1 MSGRSTI
8 RNKSPQNSGRLRLVK
23 PKRLNSATSGVV
35 VRFNLEI
42 SLCLWDFWAC
52 VNLVIG
58 AFAPLEHLSPVRSL
72 RKIMRFLAAVQL
84 LPALES
90 GEETLVGGQAVLE
103 GVMMRSPH
111 AWAIAC
117 RKPSG
122 EVVTMSEPLER
133 PSDKHKWMRWPVV
146 RGVMTL
152 GYAMTLG
159 YRALR
164 FSANVALEDAM
175 QSEEAAAKDRAKAD
189 SAGPE
194 IKAASSS
201 EDGKKAVTISGW
213 MAAINIIFS
222 LGFFIFM
229 YKYLPLL
236 AATELKKVDPALG
249 GQIVFNLVDGAVR
262 LILFLS
268 FIWGVSL
275 FPDICRVFEYH
286 GAEHKT
292 VFAFEDGKPLET
304 FEVQKYSTYHP
315 RCGTSFLMTVMLIS
329 IGFYML
335 IPFTTFW
342 ARFTARIVLLP
353 VIAGVSYEIIRFA
366 AKHRGSLF
374 ALMTAPGLWLQHI
387 TTKPPSDD
395 QAQCAIVAL
404 DEAMSLEKEHGGELV
419 IA

>member
-1 MSGRSTI
+1 
-8 RNKSPQNSGRLRLVK
+8 
-23 PKRLNSATSGVV
+23 
-35 VRFNLEI
+35 VRF
-42 SLCLWDFWAC
+42 
-52 VNLVIG
+52 
-58 AFAPLEHLSPVRSL
+58 L
-72 RKIMRFLAAVQL
+72 RNYLRFLAAIQL

-122 EVVTMSEPLER
+122 EVVTLSEPLER
-133 PSDKHKWMRWPVV
+133 PSEKHKWMAWPIV

-164 FSANVALEDAM
+164 FSANVAIEDVMSTDHVTTDHVETGASPVPPKPSDAEASPKLASSK
-175 QSEEAAAKDRAKAD
+175 QGREKAAA
-189 SAGPE
+189 
-194 IKAASSS
+194 
-201 EDGKKAVTISGW
+201 ISGW
-213 MAAINIIFS
+213 LAAVNVIIS
-222 LGFFIFM
+222 IAFFVFM
-229 YKYLPLL
+229 YKYIPLL
-236 AATELKKVDPALG
+236 AATELKKIDPALG
-249 GQIVFNLVDGAVR
+249 GRIAFNLVDGVIR
-262 LILFLS
+262 LGLFLL

-275 FPDICRVFEYH
+275 WKDIRRVYEYH

-292 VFAFEDGKPLET
+292 VFAFENGDPLT
-304 FEVQKYSTYHP
+304 TGAVQKYPTFHP

-335 IPFTTFW
+335 VPFTTFW
-342 ARFTARIVLLP
+342 ARFASRIALLP
-353 VIAGVSYEIIRFA
+353 IIAGVSYEIIRFA

-374 ALMTAPGLWLQHI
+374 ALMTAPGLWLQRI
-387 TTKPPSDD
+387 TTKPPSDE
-395 QAQCAIVAL
+395 QAQCAITAL
-404 DEAMSLEKEHGGELV
+404 DQAMSLEKERGGELV

>member
-1 MSGRSTI
+1 VLKL
-8 RNKSPQNSGRLRLVK
+8 RNYL
-23 PKRLNSATSGVV
+23 
-35 VRFNLEI
+35 
-42 SLCLWDFWAC
+42 
-52 VNLVIG
+52 
-58 AFAPLEHLSPVRSL
+58 
-72 RKIMRFLAAVQL
+72 RFLAVVQL

-133 PSDKHKWMRWPVV
+133 PSEKHKWMAWPVV

-152 GYAMTLG
+152 GYAMNLG

-164 FSANVALEDAM
+164 FSANVAIEDM
-175 QSEEAAAKDRAKAD
+175 ME
-189 SAGPE
+189 
-194 IKAASSS
+194 
-201 EDGKKAVTISGW
+201 EDGKKDPVAASALPLARSAAESSQPQTKSREKAASVSNWLAAGNLLISL
-213 MAAINIIFS
+213 A
-222 LGFFIFM
+222 FFIFM
-229 YKYLPLL
+229 YKYVPLL
-236 AATELKKVDPALG
+236 AATELKKINPALG
-249 GQIVFNLVDGAVR
+249 GRIVFNLIDGGIR
-262 LILFLS
+262 LILFLL

-275 FPDICRVFEYH
+275 WKDIRRVYEYH

-292 VFAFEDGKPLET
+292 VFAFENGDPLNT
-304 FEVQKYSTYHP
+304 AVVQKYSTYHP

-335 IPFTTFW
+335 VPFTTFW
-342 ARFTARIVLLP
+342 ARFASRIVLLP

-374 ALMTAPGLWLQHI
+374 ALMTAPGLWLQRI
-387 TTKPPSDD
+387 TTKPPSDEM
-395 QAQCAIVAL
+395 AQCAITAL
-404 DEAMSLEKEHGGELV
+404 DHAMSLEKERGGELV

>member
-1 MSGRSTI
+1 
-8 RNKSPQNSGRLRLVK
+8 
-23 PKRLNSATSGVV
+23 
-35 VRFNLEI
+35 VRFFRNYL
-42 SLCLWDFWAC
+42 
-52 VNLVIG
+52 
-58 AFAPLEHLSPVRSL
+58 
-72 RKIMRFLAAVQL
+72 RFLAAVQL

-122 EVVTMSEPLER
+122 EVVTMSEPLAR
-133 PSDKHKWMRWPVV
+133 PSEKHKWMAWPIL
-146 RGVMTL
+146 RGVVTL
-152 GYAMTLG
+152 GYAMNLG

-164 FSANVALEDAM
+164 FSANVAIEDM
-175 QSEEAAAKDRAKAD
+175 MEDGNEAAKKVAAPPQPAR
-189 SAGPE
+189 
-194 IKAASSS
+194 KAAEPTSDSR
-201 EDGKKAVTISGW
+201 KKAATISTW
-213 MAAINIIFS
+213 LAAVNIIIS
-222 LGFFIFM
+222 LAFFIFM
-229 YKYLPLL
+229 YKYVPLL
-236 AATELKKVDPALG
+236 AATELKKIDPALG
-249 GQIVFNLVDGAVR
+249 GRIIFNLIDGGIR
-262 LILFLS
+262 LILFLL

-275 FPDICRVFEYH
+275 WKDIRRVYEYH

-292 VFAFEDGKPLET
+292 VFAFENGDPLDT
-304 FEVQKYSTYHP
+304 ASVQKYSTFHP

-342 ARFTARIVLLP
+342 ARFASRIVLLP
-353 VIAGVSYEIIRFA
+353 IIAGVSYEIIRFA

-374 ALMTAPGLWLQHI
+374 ALMTAPGLWLQRI
-387 TTKPPSDD
+387 TTKPPSDE

-404 DEAMSLEKEHGGELV
+404 DHAMSLEKERGGELV

>member
-1 MSGRSTI
+1 
-8 RNKSPQNSGRLRLVK
+8 
-23 PKRLNSATSGVV
+23 
-35 VRFNLEI
+35 
-42 SLCLWDFWAC
+42 
-52 VNLVIG
+52 
-58 AFAPLEHLSPVRSL
+58 
-72 RKIMRFLAAVQL
+72 MRFMVAVQL

-133 PSDKHKWMRWPVV
+133 PSEKHKWMAWPIV

-152 GYAMTLG
+152 GYAMNLG

-164 FSANVALEDAM
+164 FSANVAIEEVLQNEDGHV
-175 QSEEAAAKDRAKAD
+175 ET
-189 SAGPE
+189 
-194 IKAASSS
+194 AASSNHVETGASPVPAKRS
-201 EDGKKAVTISGW
+201 ETEPSTADSKAQSREKAATISGW
-213 MAAINIIFS
+213 LAAVNVIIS
-222 LGFFIFM
+222 LAFFIFM

-236 AATELKKVDPALG
+236 AATELKKANPALG
-249 GQIVFNLVDGAVR
+249 GRIIFNLIDGGIR
-262 LILFLS
+262 LVLFLL

-275 FPDICRVFEYH
+275 FPDIRRVYRYH

-292 VFAFEDGKPLET
+292 VFAFENGDPLET
-304 FEVQKYSTYHP
+304 AAVQKYSTFHP

-335 IPFTTFW
+335 VPYTTFW
-342 ARFTARIVLLP
+342 ARFASRIALLP
-353 VIAGVSYEIIRFA
+353 LIAGVSYEIIRFA

-374 ALMTAPGLWLQHI
+374 ALITAPGLWLQRI
-387 TTKPPSDD
+387 TTQPPSDEM
-395 QAQCAIVAL
+395 AQCAITAL
-404 DEAMSLEKEHGGELV
+404 DHAMALEKEQGGELV

>member
-1 MSGRSTI
+1 MIT
-8 RNKSPQNSGRLRLVK
+8 L
-23 PKRLNSATSGVV
+23 
-35 VRFNLEI
+35 
-42 SLCLWDFWAC
+42 SLTLSRC
-52 VNLVIG
+52 
-58 AFAPLEHLSPVRSL
+58 LEHLNSVNSL
-72 RKIMRFLAAVQL
+72 RDLLRFLVAVQL

-133 PSDKHKWMRWPVV
+133 PSEKHKWMSWPIV

-152 GYAMTLG
+152 GYAMSLG

-164 FSANVALEDAM
+164 FSANVAIEDVM
-175 QSEEAAAKDRAKAD
+175 QSEARAERVETAASAVPLKRSEAEPAQPQKSESR
-189 SAGPE
+189 E
-194 IKAASSS
+194 KAAS
-201 EDGKKAVTISGW
+201 ISGW
-213 MAAINIIFS
+213 LAAGNVILS

-236 AATELKKVDPALG
+236 AATELKRVDPAFG
-249 GQIVFNLVDGAVR
+249 GQIVFNLVDGVVR
-262 LILFLS
+262 LVLFLL

-275 FPDICRVFEYH
+275 FPDIRRVYEYH

-292 VFAFEDGKPLET
+292 VFAFENGDPLEIRA
-304 FEVQKYSTYHP
+304 VQKYSTYHP
-315 RCGTSFLMTVMLIS
+315 RCGTGFLMTVMLIS

-335 IPFTTFW
+335 VPFTTFW
-342 ARFTARIVLLP
+342 ARFASRIALLP
-353 VIAGVSYEIIRFA
+353 LIAGVSYEIIRFA

-374 ALMTAPGLWLQHI
+374 ALMTAPGLWLQRI
-387 TTKPPSDD
+387 TTQPPSDEM
-395 QAQCAIVAL
+395 AQCAITAL
-404 DEAMSLEKEHGGELV
+404 DKAMALEKEHGGELV

>member
-1 MSGRSTI
+1 MIENAPLTDAVT
-8 RNKSPQNSGRLRLVK
+8 N
-23 PKRLNSATSGVV
+23 PKRLQPCDNLRVASRPVQEHLII
-35 VRFNLEI
+35 VRF
-42 SLCLWDFWAC
+42 
-52 VNLVIG
+52 
-58 AFAPLEHLSPVRSL
+58 L
-72 RKIMRFLAAVQL
+72 RNYFRFLATIQL

-133 PSDKHKWMRWPVV
+133 PSEKHKWMGWPIV

-164 FSANVALEDAM
+164 FSANVAIEDVMGEESAKDHVATAASAVPPKPALSLSNGR
-175 QSEEAAAKDRAKAD
+175 SEAESSQPPKSSKGREKAAA
-189 SAGPE
+189 
-194 IKAASSS
+194 
-201 EDGKKAVTISGW
+201 ISGW
-213 MAAINIIFS
+213 LAAVNVIIS
-222 LGFFIFM
+222 VAFFIFM
-229 YKYLPLL
+229 YKYIPLL
-236 AATELKKVDPALG
+236 AATELKKIDPALG
-249 GQIVFNLVDGAVR
+249 GRIVFNLVDGAIR
-262 LILFLS
+262 LGLFLL

-275 FPDICRVFEYH
+275 WKDIRRVYEYH

-292 VFAFEDGKPLET
+292 VFAFENGDPLT
-304 FEVQKYSTYHP
+304 TTAVQKYPTFHP

-335 IPFTTFW
+335 VPFTTFW
-342 ARFTARIVLLP
+342 ARFASRIALLP
-353 VIAGVSYEIIRFA
+353 IIAGVSYEIIRFA

-374 ALMTAPGLWLQHI
+374 ALMTAPGLWLQRI

-395 QAQCAIVAL
+395 QALCAITAL
-404 DEAMSLEKEHGGELV
+404 DQAMSLEKERGGELV

>member
-1 MSGRSTI
+1 MR
-8 RNKSPQNSGRLRLVK
+8 
-23 PKRLNSATSGVV
+23 
-35 VRFNLEI
+35 
-42 SLCLWDFWAC
+42 
-52 VNLVIG
+52 
-58 AFAPLEHLSPVRSL
+58 
-72 RKIMRFLAAVQL
+72 RFLNHLRFLLAVQL

-122 EVVTMSEPLER
+122 EVVTMTEPLDR
-133 PSDKHKWMRWPVV
+133 PSEKHKWMAWPIL

-164 FSANVALEDAM
+164 FSANIAIEDFMEDGSEKKNLETADSSVPLAQT
-175 QSEEAAAKDRAKAD
+175 QSPAEPSEQPAAKSSK
-189 SAGPE
+189 SSE
-194 IKAASSS
+194 KAA
-201 EDGKKAVTISGW
+201 TISSW
-213 MAAINIIFS
+213 LAAGNIILS
-222 LGFFIFM
+222 LAFFIFM
-229 YKYLPLL
+229 YKYIPLL
-236 AATELKKVDPALG
+236 AATELKKIDPALG
-249 GQIVFNLVDGAVR
+249 GRIAFNLVDGGVR
-262 LILFLS
+262 LALFLL

-275 FPDICRVFEYH
+275 WKDIRRVYQYH

-304 FEVQKYSTYHP
+304 AEVQKYSTYHP

-335 IPFTTFW
+335 IPYTTFW
-342 ARFTARIVLLP
+342 ARFASRVVLLP

-374 ALMTAPGLWLQHI
+374 ALMTAPGLWLQRI
-387 TTKPPSDD
+387 TTKPPSDEM
-395 QAQCAIVAL
+395 AQCAITAL
-404 DEAMSLEKEHGGELV
+404 DQAMALEKERGGELV